1 MTQMRLFGDDR
12 DYFKHDLITWLTE
25 KGISSLSSLVY
36 LPMLTA
42 HKGDDQEGY
51 RPPDTTC
58 NRSTGLLDF
67 INDCASKP
75 APKSLEHW
83 RTWYSPRLA
92 NYQTVEPVDQ
102 TLFKNETRS
111 EYWKLF
117 GSMLNITNALVFI
130 DPDTGLETRGMSY
143 MEEKG
148 LDKYI
153 FNQELLGLYKVL
165 HPSSVLMIY
174 QHLPRN
180 ADIHVQQVERKLTQ
194 ISRICKPKRVKA
206 YREND
211 LSFLFIAKATD
222 ASILIQNR
230 LRDYHRKSKSPGK
243 TLV

>member
-42 HKGDDQEGY
+42 HKDDGQEGY
-51 RPPDTTC
+51 RQPDTTC
-58 NRSTGLLDF
+58 NRSTELLDF
-67 INDCASKP
+67 INDCGTSP
-75 APKSLEHW
+75 VLKSLEHW
-83 RTWYSPRLA
+83 RSWYSSRVA
-92 NYQTVEPVDQ
+92 NYQTVEPVNDI
-102 TLFKNETRS
+102 LFKHETRS

-117 GSMLNITNALVFI
+117 GGMLNITNAMVFV

-180 ADIHVQQVERKLTQ
+180 AEIHIQQVERKLTQ
-194 ISRICKPKRVKA
+194 ISRVCKPKRVTA

-211 LSFLFIAKATD
+211 LSFLLITKATD
-222 ASILIQNR
+222 ASRLIQNR
-230 LRDYHRKSKSPGK
+230 LRDYCRKSKSRSK